1 MLSFQKS
8 RRVLRTK
15 AQLLATES
23 KKSPKFKGNI
33 AQGPAADTYFLL
45 FTFCPFFK
53 VLFEMLELKIAPEVD
68 S

>member
-23 KKSPKFKGNI
+23 KPKFKGNI

-53 VLFEMLELKIAPEVD
+53 VLYEMLELKIAPEVD

>member
-33 AQGPAADTYFLL
+33 AQGPAAHTYILL

-53 VLFEMLELKIAPEVD
+53 VLYEMLELKIAPEVD